1 MAHDKGDFICDLAET
16 YGIHDYRKVP
26 VHLLG
31 TYAAGLGHNS
41 RIGMK
46 RRGVTAPADV
56 ILLGQ
61 LYELILSIVWAF
73 FKKKEKMPSTPLDEF
88 IVGEK
93 TTAKKEL
100 KGYASADAFEA
111 AREKIL
117 KEIKYGN

>member
-46 RRGVTAPADV
+46 RRGFTAPADV
-56 ILLGQ
+56 IIMAQ
-61 LYELILSIVWAF
+61 LYELIFAIVWHIT
-73 FKKKEKMPSTPLDEF
+73 KKKEKMPDTPLDEF
-88 IVGEK
+88 VIGDKPEI
-93 TTAKKEL
+93 KKEL
-100 KGYASADAFEA
+100 KGFASGSDFKKT
-111 AREKIL
+111 RESIL
-117 KEIKYGN
+117 KEIQHGN